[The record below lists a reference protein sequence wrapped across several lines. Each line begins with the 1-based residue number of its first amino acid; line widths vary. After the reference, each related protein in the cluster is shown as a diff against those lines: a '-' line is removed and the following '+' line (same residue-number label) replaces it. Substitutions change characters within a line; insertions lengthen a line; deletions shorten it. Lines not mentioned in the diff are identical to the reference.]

1 MNRKTALISV
11 CACSAF
17 IVAMRIVEMLFLI
30 DSATGFYKS
39 GFSWFAAVSG
49 ALSLLVTASL
59 AYFCGIKSNVKKE
72 LPRPGVFTSVISFA
86 ICISLIAV
94 FGEAMIS
101 NIRTSSF
108 SALSLVSSLVSI
120 VAVVFFAV
128 YGLSGFIPFD
138 IPAYMPLFLVP
149 IWVYR
154 LVYCFMTIGTM
165 AHIADNVYTI
175 ITLCLCTVFFLFAS
189 KALSGISVKNN
200 LSVAV
205 PIGFAASVLCFAC
218 TVPRFLLTVFGKSA
232 VLHENSN
239 VDLFIFFVGVFITAF
254 DLRAIKNKR
263 RKAVDEYDDRTATDT
278 EDVNT
283 TED

>member
-1 MNRKTALISV
+1 MNRKTALVSV

-17 IVAMRIVEMLFLI
+17 ITAMRIIEMLFLI

-39 GFSWFAAVSG
+39 GCSWFAVVSG
-49 ALSLLVTASL
+49 GLSLLVIASL
-59 AYFCGIKSNVKKE
+59 AYFCGIKSYVRKK
-72 LPRPGVFTSVISFA
+72 LPRPGIFTSVISFA
-86 ICISLIAV
+86 TCVSLISV
-94 FGEAMIS
+94 FVSAMFDNIKAS
-101 NIRTSSF
+101 NF

-120 VAVVFFAV
+120 IAVVFFAV

-149 IWVYR
+149 VWVYR

-175 ITLCLCTVFFLFAS
+175 IMLCLCTVFFLFAS

-205 PIGFAASVLCFAC
+205 PIGLAASVLCFAC
-218 TVPRFLLTVFGKSA
+218 TVPRFLLTVFGKGE

-239 VDLFIFFVGVFITAF
+239 VDLFIFFVGIFITAF
-254 DLRAIKNKR
+254 NLRAIKNIR
-263 RKAVDEYDDRTATDT
+263 RKTAEEIDSPATDT
-278 EDVNT
+278 VDTNEAEN
-283 TED
+283 